1 MWTMSVWR
9 LQAVGTQCN
18 IFIFAYDTYC
28 RGRILGLWKRFFHI
42 TERVKPGCLLFVTF
56 RWFFPFLGLPLRR
69 AYVSNFTSWTQDLW
83 RRDSFYKPPS
93 CSSPDLFKDKLLC
106 GYSRTRDFLVLTY
119 ILICLDVVT
128 RQLFSRCCAAR
139 QILLLSQCRLVK
151 WSWIRS
157 CKSITANHRGSWS
170 TAMMHLL
177 QLNKL
182 QMCFDYS
189 CEKRKMMWQLKSN
202 IRPLKDFQWVL
213 KPRSSCNAIRSSRH
227 DMRSKWAHLYDL
239 VNCYSFEIGMLDV
252 TSSKARVESF
262 WRKVVAAD
270 SFHSCTSTI
279 KVSSLSKGSRWTW
292 MACPRSTMSDRLL
305 IISLPPLAWNKKVFI
320 ITIILT
326 LTQIEGKKKE

>member
-42 TERVKPGCLLFVTF
+42 TECVKPGCLLFVTF

-151 WSWIRS
+151 LSWI
-157 CKSITANHRGSWS
+157 
-170 TAMMHLL
+170 
-177 QLNKL
+177 
-182 QMCFDYS
+182 
-189 CEKRKMMWQLKSN
+189 
-202 IRPLKDFQWVL
+202 
-213 KPRSSCNAIRSSRH
+213 
-227 DMRSKWAHLYDL
+227 
-239 VNCYSFEIGMLDV
+239 
-252 TSSKARVESF
+252 
-262 WRKVVAAD
+262 
-270 SFHSCTSTI
+270 
-279 KVSSLSKGSRWTW
+279 
-292 MACPRSTMSDRLL
+292 
-305 IISLPPLAWNKKVFI
+305 
-320 ITIILT
+320 
-326 LTQIEGKKKE
+326 QIM